1 MKEQAEQGV
10 PKDFVRRYGPV
21 AVVTGAARGI
31 GRAFA
36 EQLVERK
43 LAVLAVDVLEPQL
56 SATTAALRARGGII
70 EAVVAD
76 LAADDGLA
84 RLSRLA
90 EEREIGLF
98 VHCAAQI
105 PSGRFLDTDLSSHL
119 QALMVNAGAPLR
131 LTHAFGRAMRSRD
144 RGGIVLV
151 SSMAAL
157 YGTGWVATYAA
168 TKAFEMI
175 LAESLWWEL
184 TDDGVDVLAVLPGAT
199 DTEGLRMHSPYIED
213 PSALA
218 TPTDVAREAL
228 DALGQAPSWICGEQN
243 RSLSEALRS
252 LPRAQAIDMLSKSTR
267 LMCDGPTAG
276 KRK

>member
-1 MKEQAEQGV
+1 M
-10 PKDFVRRYGPV
+10 PLDFAKKYGPW
-21 AVVTGAARGI
+21 ALVTGAARGI

-36 EQLVERK
+36 EQLAERG
-43 LAVLAVDVLEPQL
+43 LSILAVDLLDDELVETVMALRSRGADASALVLDLASDDSVRVL
-56 SATTAALRARGGII
+56 SA
-70 EAVVAD
+70 
-76 LAADDGLA
+76 LA
-84 RLSRLA
+84 S
-90 EEREIGLF
+90 EREIGLF

-105 PSGRFLDTDLSSHL
+105 PSGRFLDADPAVH
-119 QALMVNAGAPLR
+119 ARAVAVNAGTPL
-131 LTHAFGRAMRSRD
+131 LLAHALGSHMRRRG

-184 TDDGVDVLAVLPGAT
+184 KGDGVDVLAALPGAT

-218 TPTDVAREAL
+218 RPADVAR
-228 DALGQAPSWICGEQN
+228 DALGALGRTPSWICGDQN
-243 RSLSEALRS
+243 RGLAEALRS
-252 LPRAQAIDMLSKSTR
+252 LPREQAIDMLSKSTR
-267 LMCDGPTAG
+267 LMCEGPEGG